1 MYLPTY
7 LPTLSIGLIGTPFCS
22 NDPSSNPAEVYTF
35 SVKMLFEKNEN
46 KQNEDTVGYILF
58 YKNID
63 LKVFI
68 DIPL

>member
-1 MYLPTY
+1 
-7 LPTLSIGLIGTPFCS
+7 
-22 NDPSSNPAEVYTF
+22 
-35 SVKMLFEKNEN
+35 MLFEKNEN